1 MFISSRFDCFIRFQL
16 IDKFHFYK
24 PTYLFNLHIF
34 SHCQEKLDFT
44 SSFSHMSC
52 EFREQ
57 LNREFFDLV
66 DSLICSIR
74 SPPKDV
80 DDDDVVMV
88 KLLPNYQDIY

>member
-1 MFISSRFDCFIRFQL
+1 
-16 IDKFHFYK
+16 
-24 PTYLFNLHIF
+24 
-34 SHCQEKLDFT
+34 
-44 SSFSHMSC
+44 MSC

-88 KLLPNYQDIY
+88 KFLPNYQDIY